1 MSISRRSFCR
11 LTLLGGLTA
20 PFVKSHSLF
29 ANAAA
34 EPVKQSTVLT
44 LLHTNDPHGRIY
56 LPEEAYGLTRVATLV
71 RQIRQE
77 MPNVLLL
84 DAGDL
89 IHGTPEERAFEG
101 RPMIEAMNALQYD
114 VATAGNHEFDFGQ
127 RITRQALG
135 KANFPVLSAN
145 ILDEQTG
152 KPWHSLKPYIMREID
167 GMRIAIFGLTT
178 VDTVKIQFPRTLQGI
193 RFADPIATA
202 QELVPHLR
210 AQERADLVVFLSHLG
225 YMPDRALAAAVPGI
239 DIILG
244 GHSHN
249 RIPEQ
254 KWVNGTLIMQT
265 GYFCRALGRADVLLE
280 RLETGKVQ
288 VKINGQDNAWWGH
301 NGVKAPLGKN
311 YPNAPLADVTQ
322 DTLHDP
328 AVMEAYLPYAT
339 AMQKRRDEVLT
350 TRTTALLPG
359 KPKEE
364 QTTMGRLLADAVRAK
379 FSVDVALVPSGAVAK
394 GLPAGAVRVSDA
406 LGTVSGYTRQHIV
419 TARVTGR
426 TLRNF
431 CETAF
436 TPTAHKAQV
445 SGIDPAQK
453 PLNIDGQELRDDAI
467 YTVAGAAYL
476 IQDGFLGQDGTIIL
490 TDDPEAPTT
499 RDALIEYLRAQNNEN
514 SQPKV
519 MGNQYY

>member
-1 MSISRRSFCR
+1 MSISRRRFCH
-11 LTLLGGLTA
+11 LALLGGLTA
-20 PFVKSHSLF
+20 PFIKGHSLF
-29 ANAAA
+29 ADTTV
-34 EPVKQSTVLT
+34 ETVRQSTVLT
-44 LLHTNDPHGRIY
+44 LLHTNDPHGRVY

-89 IHGTPEERAFEG
+89 IHGTPEERAFTG

-114 VATAGNHEFDFGQ
+114 AATAGNHEFDFGQ
-127 RITRQALG
+127 RITRQALE

-152 KPWHSLKPYIMREID
+152 LPWHSLKPYIMREVD

-193 RFADPIATA
+193 RFADPVATA
-202 QELVPHLR
+202 RELVPHLR
-210 AQERADLVVFLSHLG
+210 TQERADLVVFLSHLG

-280 RLETGKVQ
+280 RLESGKVR
-288 VKINGQDNAWWGH
+288 VKINGQNNVWWGR
-301 NGVKAPLGKN
+301 NEVEAPLGKT
-311 YPNAPLADVTQ
+311 YPNAPLIDVNQETP
-322 DTLHDP
+322 HDD
-328 AVMEAYLPYAT
+328 AVRKAYLPYAT
-339 AMQKRRDEVLT
+339 TMRKRRDEVLT
-350 TRTTALLPG
+350 TRTTALPLG
-359 KPKEE
+359 KPKQE
-364 QTTMGRLLADAVRAK
+364 QSPIGQLLADAVRAK
-379 FSVDVALVPSGAVAK
+379 FSVDVALVPSGAIAR
-394 GLPAGAVRVSDA
+394 GLPEGAVRVSDA
-406 LGTVSGYTRQHIV
+406 INTISGYTRQHIV
-419 TARVTGR
+419 NARVTGR
-426 TLRNF
+426 TLRTF

-445 SGIDPAQK
+445 SGINLAQK
-453 PLNIDGQELRDDAI
+453 PLSIDGQELKDDAI

-476 IQDGFLGQDGTIIL
+476 IQDDFMGQDGTVIL

-499 RDALIEYLRAQNNEN
+499 RDALIEYLRAQNGNN
-514 SQPKV
+514 SQPEV
-519 MGNQYY
+519 TGNQFY

>member
-1 MSISRRSFCR
+1 MSISRRRFCR
-11 LTLLGGLTA
+11 AALLGGLTA
-20 PFVKSHSLF
+20 PFIKGHSLF
-29 ANAAA
+29 ADTTA

-44 LLHTNDPHGRIY
+44 LLHTNDPHGRVY
-56 LPEEAYGLTRVATLV
+56 LPEEAYGLTRIATLV

-89 IHGTPEERAFEG
+89 IHGTPEERAFAG
-101 RPMIEAMNALQYD
+101 QPMIDAMNALQYD

-135 KANFPVLSAN
+135 RANFPILSAN
-145 ILDEQTG
+145 IVDEQTG

-178 VDTVKIQFPRTLQGI
+178 VDTVKIQFPRTLEGI
-193 RFADPIATA
+193 RFADPVATA
-202 QELVPHLR
+202 RELVPHLR
-210 AQERADLVVFLSHLG
+210 TQERADLVVFLSHLG
-225 YMPDRALAAAVPGI
+225 YLSDRALAENVPGV

-249 RIPEQ
+249 RIPDQ

-265 GYFCRALGRADVLLE
+265 GYFCRALGRADVLLQ
-280 RLETGKVQ
+280 RLDNGRVQ
-288 VKINGQDNAWWGH
+288 VKINGQNNAWWGH
-301 NGVKAPLGKN
+301 NGVEAPLGKT
-311 YPNAPLADVTQ
+311 YPNAPLIDVNAETP
-322 DTLHDP
+322 HDP
-328 AVMEAYLPYAT
+328 AVREAYLPYAT
-339 AMQKRRDEVLT
+339 TMQKRRDEILT
-350 TRTTALLPG
+350 TRTTALPIG

-364 QTTMGRLLADAVRAK
+364 QSEMGRLLADAVRAK

-406 LGTVSGYTRQHIV
+406 LSAIGGYTRQHIV

-426 TLRNF
+426 MLRTF

-436 TPTAHKAQV
+436 TATAHKAQV
-445 SGIDPAQK
+445 SGIDVAQK
-453 PLNIDGQELRDDAI
+453 PLSLSGEELKDNAV

-476 IQDGFLGQDGTIIL
+476 IQDDFLGQDGTVIL

-499 RDALIEYLRAQNNEN
+499 RDALIEYLRTQGNKN
-514 SQPKV
+514 SQKEV
-519 MGNQYY
+519 SGNQFY